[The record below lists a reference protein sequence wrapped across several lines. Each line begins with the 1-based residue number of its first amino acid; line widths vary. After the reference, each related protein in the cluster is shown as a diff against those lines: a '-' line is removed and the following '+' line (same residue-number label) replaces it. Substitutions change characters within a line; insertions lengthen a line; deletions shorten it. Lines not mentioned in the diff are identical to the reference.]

1 MEEVV
6 RRVGAATL
14 AQPGAAWSIV
24 DASARLHFHGTVA
37 RFESF
42 RVQPWGVHF
51 GTFDQAAHVAT
62 QRLARLAPRAFARL
76 EEDVRGWRGRIVS
89 ARLSLGRVVRLE
101 DHRTPDAWARA
112 VASAREA
119 GFDSIV
125 YLNAFEGRHAAD
137 SFIVFSRAQ
146 IDVIDW
152 SAAAGGSA

>member
-6 RRVGAATL
+6 RRVGAATS

-24 DASARLHFHGTVA
+24 DASTRLHFHGTVA
-37 RFESF
+37 RFERF
-42 RVQPWGVHF
+42 RVPPWGVHF

-62 QRLARLAPRAFARL
+62 KRLARLAPRAFARL
-76 EEDVRGWRGRIVS
+76 EGWRGRIVS

-146 IDVIDW
+146 IDVVDW